1 LGPSCLYV
9 GPTFR
14 RGARI
19 EAFDIIAPVSRWDF
33 AKLPQFIETYLPAYA
48 LKIIRQVSALAEARS
63 LRAYLVGGGA
73 REVAR
78 AFVEQISTDKL
89 QHFVFDIDIAVEG
102 DAIAL
107 AEALAEEHGGV
118 VIRND
123 RFQTAKWIDDS
134 GYAVDVTM
142 CRREH
147 YPIPGKL
154 PEVLGEAEIYEDLLR
169 RDFSFNALGISICK
183 EDFGTL
189 YDPTG
194 GVGDIF
200 GKILRVLHPQSFFE
214 DPTRML
220 RAIRYSLRLNYRI
233 DEETALLLTQGLE
246 ESYFDQ
252 LSPER
257 VRYELECMLSEDF
270 WFGILWAAYTS
281 DLLASLHPE
290 WNQLPTM
297 SGSDAEVLELGIRNQ
312 EELLEQ
318 DMVPQWL
325 VRLSWS
331 LANVRVSALPDV
343 LKRIGVHARLAQ
355 SIVEAR
361 EKFDE
366 VAARMNHTGFQP
378 SRIYRVCQEYPRK
391 TLLFIAF
398 GSYLAKD
405 TEPLRTNLIKHL
417 REFSPR
423 RNVLPGERLISL
435 GLPAGPLVG
444 KAQEEL
450 WWRKIDGELPDDEA
464 TEKAA
469 RELIERYLSQP
480 IV

>member
-1 LGPSCLYV
+1 MP
-9 GPTFR
+9 
-14 RGARI
+14 
-19 EAFDIIAPVSRWDF
+19 RWDY
-33 AKLPQFIETYLPAYA
+33 AKLPPFIETNLPAYA
-48 LKIIRQVSALAEARS
+48 LKIIDQVSQLAEGRN
-63 LRAYLVGGGA
+63 LKVYLVGGGA
-73 REVAR
+73 REVMR
-78 AFVEQISTDKL
+78 AFVNQISTDNL

-107 AEALAEEHGGV
+107 AEALADKHGGA

-123 RFQTAKWIDDS
+123 RFQTAKWIGDS
-134 GYAVDVTM
+134 GYSVDLTM

-154 PEVLGEAEIYEDLLR
+154 PEVLGQAEIYEDLLR
-169 RDFSFNALGISICK
+169 RDFSLNALGISISK
-183 EDFGTL
+183 DDFGAI
-189 YDPTG
+189 YDPAG
-194 GVGDIF
+194 AVGDIF
-200 GKILRVLHPQSFFE
+200 SKTLRVLHPQSFFE

-220 RAIRYSLRLNYRI
+220 RAIRYSTRLNYRI
-233 DEETALLLTQGLE
+233 DEETALLLAQGLDE
-246 ESYFDQ
+246 NFFDQ

-257 VRYELECMLSEDF
+257 ARYELECILSEEF

-281 DLLASLHPE
+281 ALLASLHPE

-297 SGSDAEVLELGIRNQ
+297 SGSDAEILELGIRNQ

-331 LANVRVSALPDV
+331 LANVRGGALPDV

-355 SIVEAR
+355 SMVEAR
-361 EKFDE
+361 EKFNE
-366 VAARMNHTGFQP
+366 VEARMNHTGFKP
-378 SRIYRVCQEYPRK
+378 SRIYRVCQEYQRK
-391 TLLFIAF
+391 TLLFISF
-398 GSYLAKD
+398 NSYLIKS
-405 TEPLRTNLIKHL
+405 TEPLRTNLMKYL

-423 RNVLPGERLISL
+423 RNVIPGERLIDL

-464 TEKAA
+464 LEKAA

>member
-1 LGPSCLYV
+1 VP
-9 GPTFR
+9 
-14 RGARI
+14 
-19 EAFDIIAPVSRWDF
+19 RWDY
-33 AKLPQFIETYLPAYA
+33 AKLPPFIETNLPAYA
-48 LKIIRQVSALAEARS
+48 QKIIDQVSNRAEARN

-73 REVAR
+73 REVMR
-78 AFVEQISTDKL
+78 AFVDQISTDNL

-107 AEALAEEHGGV
+107 AEALAEEYGGA

-123 RFQTAKWIDDS
+123 RFHTAKWIGDS
-134 GYAVDVTM
+134 GYGVDLTM

-154 PEVLGEAEIYEDLLR
+154 PEVLGQAEIYEDLLR
-169 RDFSFNALGISICK
+169 RDFSFNALGISISK
-183 EDFGTL
+183 EDFGTI

-194 GVGDIF
+194 AVGDIF
-200 GKILRVLHPQSFFE
+200 GKTLRVLHPQSFFE

-220 RAIRYSLRLNYRI
+220 RAIRYSIRLNYRI
-233 DEETALLLTQGLE
+233 DEETALLFAQGLE

-257 VRYELECMLSEDF
+257 VRYELECVLSEDF

-281 DLLASLHPE
+281 DLPASLHPE
-290 WNQLPTM
+290 WNQLPTV

-331 LANVRVSALPDV
+331 LVNVRVGALPNV
-343 LKRIGVHARLAQ
+343 LKRIGVHSRLAQ
-355 SIVEAR
+355 SMAEAR

-366 VAARMNHTGFQP
+366 VEARMNHAGFKP

-391 TLLFIAF
+391 TLLFISF
-398 GSYLAKD
+398 NSYLVKD
-405 TEPLRTNLIKHL
+405 TEPLRTNLMKHL
-417 REFSPR
+417 REFSPK
-423 RNVLPGERLISL
+423 RNVLPGERLIGL

>member
-1 LGPSCLYV
+1 MP
-9 GPTFR
+9 
-14 RGARI
+14 
-19 EAFDIIAPVSRWDF
+19 RWDY
-33 AKLPQFIETYLPAYA
+33 AKLPSFIETNLPAYA
-48 LKIIRQVSALAEARS
+48 LKIIGQVNALAEAGS
-63 LRAYLVGGGA
+63 LRVYLVGGGA
-73 REVAR
+73 REVVR
-78 AFVEQISTDKL
+78 AFVNQISTDNL

-107 AEALAEEHGGV
+107 AEALAEEHGGA

-123 RFQTAKWIDDS
+123 RFHTAKWIGDS
-134 GYAVDVTM
+134 GYGVDLTM

-169 RDFSFNALGISICK
+169 RDFSFNALAVSISK
-183 EDFGTL
+183 DDFGTI

-194 GVGDIF
+194 GVADIF
-200 GKILRVLHPQSFFE
+200 SKTLRVLHPQSFIE
-214 DPTRML
+214 DPTRMM
-220 RAIRYSLRLNYRI
+220 RAIRYSVRLNYRI
-233 DEETALLLTQGLE
+233 DEETALLLAQGLE

-257 VRYELECMLSEDF
+257 VRYELECILSEEF

-331 LANVRVSALPDV
+331 LANVRASALPDV

-355 SIVEAR
+355 SVVEAR

-366 VAARMNHTGFQP
+366 VAARMNHTGFKP

-398 GSYLAKD
+398 NSYLAKD
-405 TEPLRTNLIKHL
+405 TEPLRTNLMKHL
-417 REFSPR
+417 RELSPKH
-423 RNVLPGERLISL
+423 NILPGERLISL

-450 WWRKIDGELPDDEA
+450 WWRKIDGELPDDKA
-464 TEKAA
+464 TEQAA

-480 IV
+480 FV